1 MLKKP
6 FVSLS
11 FSSRRLQILKLD
23 SRKTAIEGFTSIDL
37 PEGMIRNYQIKDKKS
52 LSTLLVN
59 AWQNLQ
65 LKEKSVAIVIPEFS
79 TFTKSLI
86 MPQLSVSELDEAVR
100 WQARDFLPS
109 DYQKVVM
116 DWKIVKREDDTIRI
130 LVIAVQKELLSVYVD
145 AVGEA
150 GLYPLAVETPSLS
163 LERITDGTEIGRLV
177 IYTNFGEAILA
188 VLQGKEILGSSVV
201 SSTDVRG
208 IVWTAMQMVRHY
220 QNIKIQRIEV
230 GGLEITEEVLSQ
242 LREKTKLKV
251 EWIQANIAGLSA
263 EQIQEYLIP
272 ISLQFKDP
280 AEPIS
285 QETLNLLPS
294 KWVKHYQNKR
304 LKLQV
309 WSLLLVTTLII
320 IGCFLATLF
329 VYLFLSRQIK
339 ILEAAQVD
347 QANSVSEEIT
357 AQINSINGISN
368 KTFKIISSSQ
378 STQAVVD
385 KINGLKPQGITIS
398 DYQLDFDT
406 GRIVLKG
413 QSVHREILIK
423 FKQALET
430 DEDFGQISMPISNL
444 EQETDLEFELRG
456 YYLKALSK
464 KPIKIQ
470 IK

>member
-11 FSSRRLQILKLD
+11 FSSRKLQILKLD
-23 SRKTAIEGFTSIDL
+23 SRKTTVEGFTSINL
-37 PEGMIRNYQIKDKKS
+37 PEGVIRNYQIKDRKS
-52 LSTLLVN
+52 LSTLLIN
-59 AWQNLQ
+59 AWQSLQ

-79 TFTKSLI
+79 AFTKLLA

-109 DYQKVVM
+109 DYQKIVM
-116 DWKIVKREDDTIRI
+116 DWKIVKREDDTVRI

-145 AVGEA
+145 TVGEA

-163 LERITDGTEIGRLV
+163 LERITDGTDLGRLV

-188 VLQGKEILGSSVV
+188 VVQGKEILGSSVV

-220 QNIKIQRIEV
+220 QGVKIQRIEV
-230 GGLEITEEVLSQ
+230 GGLEITEEILSQ

-251 EWIQANIAGLSA
+251 QWIQTNIAGLST

-272 ISLQFKDP
+272 ISLQLKDP
-280 AEPIS
+280 AEPMS

-304 LKLQV
+304 LKLQT
-309 WSLLLVTTLII
+309 WSLLLITTLII
-320 IGCFLATLF
+320 IGCFLATLS

-339 ILEAAQVD
+339 ILEEAQVD
-347 QANSVSEEIT
+347 QANSAPEEIT
-357 AQINSINGISN
+357 AQINNINGISN

-398 DYQLDFDT
+398 NYQLDFDT

-456 YYLKALSK
+456 FYLKALSK